1 MGPSLD
7 TPTFQTFPSESSRSF
22 GRSRENDAIDKTFG
36 PREVFQRG
44 ECNFVHGGEHR
55 AADCDRAAAASSLL
69 ARAFTAASGALRQ
82 PWGHSASRAG
92 PSYRLPG
99 RPTAVFDQPP
109 DDVEIRH
116 RQQIGLA
123 IGKPLGARQALALRA
138 VPVTAA
144 IVSDANR
151 AAVNALLDMAAEA
164 LRSGTPRWQ
173 P

>member
-1 MGPSLD
+1 
-7 TPTFQTFPSESSRSF
+7 
-22 GRSRENDAIDKTFG
+22 
-36 PREVFQRG
+36 
-44 ECNFVHGGEHR
+44 
-55 AADCDRAAAASSLL
+55 
-69 ARAFTAASGALRQ
+69 
-82 PWGHSASRAG
+82 
-92 PSYRLPG
+92 
-99 RPTAVFDQPP
+99 
-109 DDVEIRH
+109 VEIRH